1 MAAVP
6 PAISDSDDMMK
17 LLQSFDQQQQQ
28 QQPSYILSNG
38 QEVSIETTPTTTAVV
53 VQRSLANIEEQMNTI
68 RNKLEKKS
76 PKITM
81 GQIGQKLD
89 IIIDILKKNGFLE

>member
-89 IIIDILKKNGFLE
+89 IIIDILKKNGFSE

>member
-17 LLQSFDQQQQQ
+17 LLQSFDQQQQ

-89 IIIDILKKNGFLE
+89 IIIDILKKNGFSE

>member
-6 PAISDSDDMMK
+6 PAISDSDDMMN
-17 LLQSFDQQQQQ
+17 LLQFFDQQQQQ

-38 QEVSIETTPTTTAVV
+38 QEVSIETTPTTTAVI
-53 VQRSLANIEEQMNTI
+53 VQRFLANIEEQMNTI

-89 IIIDILKKNGFLE
+89 IIIDILKKNGFSE

>member
-1 MAAVP
+1 MD
-6 PAISDSDDMMK
+6 ITNN
-17 LLQSFDQQQQQ
+17 LQLQLDQQQQQQQQ

-68 RNKLEKKS
+68 RNKLEKS
-76 PKITM
+76 HPKL
-81 GQIGQKLD
+81 QWVRLV
-89 IIIDILKKNGFLE
+89 KNWI

>member
-1 MAAVP
+1 
-6 PAISDSDDMMK
+6 MK
-17 LLQSFDQQQQQ
+17 TEGESTLRKHQH
-28 QQPSYILSNG
+28 PSYILSNG
-38 QEVSIETTPTTTAVV
+38 QEVSIETTPTTAVV

-81 GQIGQKLD
+81 GHIGQKLD
-89 IIIDILKKNGFLE
+89 IIIDILKKNGFSE